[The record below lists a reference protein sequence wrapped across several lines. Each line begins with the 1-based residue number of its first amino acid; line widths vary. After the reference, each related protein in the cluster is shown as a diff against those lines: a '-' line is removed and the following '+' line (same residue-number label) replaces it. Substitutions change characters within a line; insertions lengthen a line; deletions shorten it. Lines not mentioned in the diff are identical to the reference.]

1 MFEKRKLYS
10 SIKGNKWGA
19 DLTDMQLIT
28 KYDKRFK
35 FLLCVI
41 DRFSKYTWVMVYMV
55 NVYVP
60 LKDKKSISIT
70 NVFQKILDKSNYKW
84 VDKGSEFY
92 NRSFK
97 SWLQD
102 NYTEM

>member
-1 MFEKRKLYS
+1 
-10 SIKGNKWGA
+10 
-19 DLTDMQLIT
+19 MQLIT

-55 NVYVP
+55 NIYVP

-70 NVFQKILDKSNYKW
+70 NAFQKILDESNYKW
-84 VDKGSEFY
+84 VDKDSEF
-92 NRSFK
+92 
-97 SWLQD
+97 
-102 NYTEM
+102 